1 MTTSQKGKHLDSKI
15 IFSAFLQ
22 SLSSFLLAYLVVYL
36 FSGLA
41 VLYIAYDLDI
51 PASLQL
57 NKFSFETPF
66 DSPLWTKDAIVSVF
80 MAQPVSSFIMG
91 TISIL
96 LLLLVKPKQF
106 WVQLFFIW
114 FFLHGFNFTFGV
126 LSEDIILQ
134 RGMFRVATVMDIRQV
149 MLILTIGISMFFL
162 IKAGSLTGKLLYSKV
177 FQLFPDNKHTR
188 KWNFLLVI
196 FLPYF
201 IGSIL
206 ILLLTLGKND
216 LKDYL
221 LKLAMFISLTPVIF
235 AQIRN
240 ALTKKDYLPPKLVPG
255 ILLFIITLITCG
267 IFYFSLKNGI
277 TIG

>member
-1 MTTSQKGKHLDSKI
+1 MTTSQKRKHHDSKN

-22 SLSSFLLAYLVVYL
+22 SLSSFLLAYLFVYL

-96 LLLLVKPKQF
+96 LLLLIKPKLF

-126 LSEDIILQ
+126 LSEDIVLQ
-134 RGMFRVATVMDIRQV
+134 RGMFRVATVMDIRQM
-149 MLILTIGISMFFL
+149 MLIFTIGISIFFL
-162 IKAGSLTGKLLYSKV
+162 IKAGSLTGKLLYAKV
-177 FQLFPDNKHTR
+177 FQFFPDSQHTR
-188 KWNFLLVI
+188 MWNFLLVI
-196 FLPYF
+196 FLPYL
-201 IGSIL
+201 IGSLL
-206 ILLLTLGKND
+206 ILLLSSGNND

-221 LKLAMFISLTPVIF
+221 LKIAMFISLTPVIF
-235 AQIRN
+235 ARIRSN
-240 ALTKKDYLPPKLVPG
+240 LIKNDQLPPKLIPG
-255 ILLFIITLITCG
+255 ILLFISTLIAFG
-267 IFYFSLKNGI
+267 IFYFALKNGI
-277 TIG
+277 TLG

>member
-1 MTTSQKGKHLDSKI
+1 MTTSQKRKHHDSKN

-22 SLSSFLLAYLVVYL
+22 SLSSFLLAYLFVYL

-96 LLLLVKPKQF
+96 LLLLIKPKLF
-106 WVQLFFIW
+106 WVQQFFIW

-126 LSEDIILQ
+126 LSEDIVLQ
-134 RGMFRVATVMDIRQV
+134 RGMFRVATVMDIRQM
-149 MLILTIGISMFFL
+149 MLIFTIGISIFFL

-177 FQLFPDNKHTR
+177 FQFFPDSQHTR
-188 KWNFLLVI
+188 MWNFLLVI
-196 FLPYF
+196 FLPYL
-201 IGSIL
+201 IGSLL
-206 ILLLTLGKND
+206 ILLLSSGNND

-221 LKLAMFISLTPVIF
+221 LKIAMFISLTPVIF
-235 AQIRN
+235 ARIRSN
-240 ALTKKDYLPPKLVPG
+240 LIKNDQLPPKLIPG
-255 ILLFIITLITCG
+255 ILLFISTLIAFG
-267 IFYFSLKNGI
+267 IFYFALKNGI
-277 TIG
+277 TLG